1 MVDADAIGSIAAVM
15 TTVSFLPQTIKT
27 IRSRDTTSI
36 SLAMYALFSAGVGF
50 WLAYGLLVES
60 RPIIIANVV
69 TLALASTILFLKARD
84 VLRRRPIARPPPE

>member
-1 MVDADAIGSIAAVM
+1 MFDAETIGAIAAVM
-15 TTVSFLPQTIKT
+15 TTASFFPQTIKT

-36 SLAMYALFSAGVGF
+36 SLAMYALFSVGVAF

-60 RPIIIANVV
+60 RPIIIANAV

-84 VLRRRPIARPPPE
+84 VVRRRAMDRTPTA